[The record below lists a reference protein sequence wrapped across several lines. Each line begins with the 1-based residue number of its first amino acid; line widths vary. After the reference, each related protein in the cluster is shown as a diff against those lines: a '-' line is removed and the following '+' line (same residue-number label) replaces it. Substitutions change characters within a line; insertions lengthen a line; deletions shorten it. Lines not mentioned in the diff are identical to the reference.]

1 MLEIMLL
8 SPLSLPHGSFCFPS
22 LEDFSDVCIIPFIGR
37 LVPRLG
43 FGFFSRL
50 WEPHRLLMWFG
61 SLMQWFRTLLLGC
74 REGGGGRGRR
84 CGSC

>member
-1 MLEIMLL
+1 MSVSFPLL
-8 SPLSLPHGSFCFPS
+8 VAWFLNWVLS
-22 LEDFSDVCIIPFIGR
+22 
-37 LVPRLG
+37 
-43 FGFFSRL
+43 FFSRL